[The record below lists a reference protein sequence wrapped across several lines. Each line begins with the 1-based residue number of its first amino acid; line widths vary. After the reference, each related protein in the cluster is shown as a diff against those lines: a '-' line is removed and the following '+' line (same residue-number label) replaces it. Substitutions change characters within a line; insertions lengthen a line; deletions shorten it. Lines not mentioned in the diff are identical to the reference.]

1 MSRQGLPMASK
12 TGSVASTIIAC
23 VLAWLFIVLVAV
35 LAIQELR
42 APEPE
47 RATAPA
53 GQFSAER
60 AMVYVRAIAS
70 APHPLGSDAN
80 NTVRNY
86 LLAQL
91 SSLGLNPQVFDGTG
105 TTQFRNSA
113 VIAHTR
119 DILGRLSGSANTG
132 AIMLLCHYDSVPT
145 APAAA
150 DDGAAVAA
158 ILEAVRA
165 ARAGPG
171 LKNDLIILFTDGEE
185 SGLLGADA
193 FAASHPWMKD
203 VALVLNFE
211 ARGNRGPSML
221 FETSP
226 GNATLIEAVAHNAPR
241 PVGSSL
247 FYSLYKLLPNNTDF
261 TVFRQY
267 KIPGLNFAFGENLEA
282 YHSRLDSADNLS
294 LGSLQHHGSY
304 ALSLVLHF
312 GQMDL
317 SSLKKQTGDDVF
329 FDWLGGSMIT
339 YSERWVLPG
348 EVLATLL
355 LVLLIVFNLR
365 RSKVRPARLM
375 LAFGASLAIMLAV
388 PVVLAVTQWL
398 LSQLLADH
406 IIASDARANSYLLTG
421 HILLGFCTAGLLLAG
436 FRKRLSV
443 LELSLSGLI
452 LVVLLT
458 WLLAL
463 ALPASSYLLF
473 WPSLLAMLGPLLIT
487 FVGRLTQSAAQQF
500 GALPAAAVTILLFA
514 PLIYL
519 LYVFLTLQLLITAAA
534 IGILVGVFFIVA
546 LPFMDAAIPAGRSPL
561 VLSLLLVGALV
572 TFSIGGRL
580 SRYTSQHPRR
590 DTVLYSL
597 NADSHSAEWISYDD
611 FPDSW
616 TTRVFGS
623 EKPQSRP
630 MPDYLAG
637 AQWPVLSMPASAL
650 DLLPPVA
657 VVKADEKDGDVRKLR
672 LSVRSQRNANVLRLG
687 FSKDVEVVSIRSG
700 GREISS
706 APNSLIVNISL
717 LGMDANGTDLELT
730 AKAVG
735 KISFWLADQ
744 SYGLPAGV
752 PPRPEED
759 AASIYAPTDQI
770 WVCRKY
776 SLGMEEAK
784 N

>member
-1 MSRQGLPMASK
+1 MARK
-12 TGSVASTIIAC
+12 TGSAASTIIAC
-23 VLAWLFIVLVAV
+23 VLAWFSIVLVAV
-35 LAIQELR
+35 LAIQELKAP
-42 APEPE
+42 APEA
-47 RATAPA
+47 ATAPA
-53 GQFSAER
+53 NKFSAER
-60 AMVYVRAIAS
+60 AMVHVRAIAS
-70 APHPLGSDAN
+70 VPHPLGSDAN
-80 NTVRNY
+80 KTVRNY

-105 TTQFRNSA
+105 TAHFGSSV

-119 DILGRLSGSANTG
+119 DILGRLPGSANSG
-132 AIMLLCHYDSVPT
+132 AIMLVGHYDSVST
-145 APAAA
+145 APGAA

-165 ARAGPG
+165 LRAGPG
-171 LKNDLIILFTDGEE
+171 LKNDLIVLFTEGEE

-203 VALVLNFE
+203 VALLLNFE

-226 GNATLIEAVAHNAPR
+226 GNATLIEAAAHTPR

-261 TVFRQY
+261 TVFRRY

-282 YHSRLDSADNLS
+282 YHSRLDTADNLS
-294 LGSLQHHGSY
+294 LGSVQHHGSY
-304 ALSLVLHF
+304 ALGLVQQF

-317 SSLKKQTGDDVF
+317 SGLKKQTGDDVF

-348 EVLATLL
+348 ELLATLL
-355 LVLLIVFNLR
+355 LVLLIVLNLR
-365 RSKVRPARLM
+365 GSKVRPARLIFA
-375 LAFGASLAIMLAV
+375 LGASLSIVLAI
-388 PVVLAVTQWL
+388 PVVLVVTQWL
-398 LSQLLADH
+398 LSRLLAGH
-406 IIASDARANSYLLTG
+406 IIAADARANSYLLTG
-421 HILLGFCTAGLLLAG
+421 HILLGFCVGGLLLELAG

-443 LELSLSGLI
+443 LELALSGLI
-452 LVVLLT
+452 LLVLLT
-458 WLLAL
+458 WLLVL
-463 ALPASSYLLF
+463 ALPAGSYLLF
-473 WPSLLAMLGPLLIT
+473 WPPLLAMLGLLLIT
-487 FVGRLTQSAAQQF
+487 FAGRSAQSVAQGF
-500 GALPAAAVTILLFA
+500 ATLPAAAVAILLFA

-519 LYVFLTLQLLITAAA
+519 LYVFLTLQLITAAA
-534 IGILVGVFFIVA
+534 VGILVGIFFVVA
-546 LPFMDAAIPAGRSPL
+546 LPFLNAAIPPGRSRL
-561 VLSLLLVGALV
+561 VLLILLAGALA
-572 TFSIGGRL
+572 TFTIGDRL
-580 SRYTSQHPRR
+580 SRYTPEHPRR

-597 NADSHSAEWISYDD
+597 NADSHSAEWISYDGFLD
-611 FPDSW
+611 PW
-616 TTRVFGS
+616 TTRIFGL

-637 AQWPVLSMPASAL
+637 SQRPVLSAPAPAL

-657 VVKADEKDGDVRKLR
+657 EVKADEKDGDIRKLR
-672 LSVRSQRNANVLRLG
+672 LSVRSQRNANVLRLS
-687 FSKDVEVVSIRSG
+687 FSKDAQLVSIRCG

-706 APNSLIVNISL
+706 TSNSPIVNISL

-730 AKAVG
+730 VKSTG

-752 PPRPEED
+752 PPRLEED

-770 WVCRKY
+770 WVCRK
-776 SLGMEEAK
+776 LTVDGK
-784 N
+784 NKN

>member
-1 MSRQGLPMASK
+1 MVFL
-12 TGSVASTIIAC
+12 VF
-23 VLAWLFIVLVAV
+23 LALTKLK
-35 LAIQELR
+35 

-47 RATAPA
+47 TATAPA
-53 GQFSAER
+53 DKFSAER

-70 APHPLGSDAN
+70 VPHPLGSDAN
-80 NTVRNY
+80 DKVRNY

-105 TTQFRNSA
+105 TAHFGSSA

-119 DILGRLSGSANTG
+119 DILGRLPGSANTG
-132 AIMLLCHYDSVPT
+132 AIMLVGHYDSVPT
-145 APAAA
+145 APGAA

-158 ILEAVRA
+158 ILEAVRGL
-165 ARAGPG
+165 RAGPG
-171 LKNDLIILFTDGEE
+171 LKNDLIVLFTDGEE

-203 VALVLNFE
+203 VALLLNFE

-226 GNATLIEAVAHNAPR
+226 GNATLIEAAAHTSR

-282 YHSRLDSADNLS
+282 YHSRLDTTDNLS
-294 LGSLQHHGSY
+294 LGSVQHHGSY
-304 ALSLVLHF
+304 ALSLVQHF

-317 SSLKKQTGDDVF
+317 SGLKKQTGDDVF

-339 YSERWVLPG
+339 YNERWVLPG
-348 EVLATLL
+348 EVVATLL
-355 LVLLIVFNLR
+355 LVLLIVLNLR
-365 RSKVRPARLM
+365 GSKVRPARLI
-375 LAFGASLAIMLAV
+375 LSFGASVAIMLVV

-398 LSQLLADH
+398 ISQLLAGH
-406 IIASDARANSYLLTG
+406 IIAADARTNSYLLTG
-421 HILLGFCTAGLLLAG
+421 HILLGFCVAGLLLVR
-436 FRKRLSV
+436 FRERLSL

-463 ALPASSYLLF
+463 ALPAGSYLLF
-473 WPSLLAMLGPLLIT
+473 WPSLLAMVGLLLIT
-487 FVGRLTQSAAQQF
+487 FAGRSAQSAAQGF
-500 GALPAAAVTILLFA
+500 AALPAAAVTILLFA
-514 PLIYL
+514 PVIYL
-519 LYVFLTLQLLITAAA
+519 LYVFLTLQLITAAA
-534 IGILVGVFFIVA
+534 VGILVGVFFVVA
-546 LPFMDAAIPAGRSPL
+546 LPFLNAAVPPGRSRL
-561 VLSLLLVGALV
+561 VLLLLLVGALA
-572 TFSIGGRL
+572 TFTIGDRL
-580 SRYTSQHPRR
+580 SRYTPEHPRR
-590 DTVLYSL
+590 DTALYSL
-597 NADSHSAEWISYDD
+597 NADNHSAEWISYDGFLD
-611 FPDSW
+611 PW
-616 TTRVFGS
+616 TIRVFGL

-637 AQWPVLSMPASAL
+637 SQWPVLSAPASAL
-650 DLLPPVA
+650 DLPPPVA
-657 VVKADEKDGDVRKLR
+657 EVKADEKDGDVHRLR

-687 FSKDVEVVSIRSG
+687 FSKDVQVVSIRCG

-706 APNSLIVNISL
+706 ASNSPIVNISL
-717 LGMDANGTDLELT
+717 LGMDANATDLELT
-730 AKAVG
+730 VRATG

-744 SYGLPAGV
+744 SYGLPAGA
-752 PPRPEED
+752 PPRLEED

-776 SLGMEEAK
+776 
-784 N
+784 